1 MLKACALVMH
11 RLGMLSG
18 RCRCNPIRHDQW
30 QYLPSE
36 WRELCQLIFVV
47 LVFSFYAILFGSIV
61 YATATSDTCNS
72 TVAKLQR
79 LLIANTLARCIMKPY
94 APHFC
99 DVYSQ
104 LA

>member
-36 WRELCQLIFVV
+36 CRELCQLIFVV
-47 LVFSFYAILFGSIV
+47 LVFSF
-61 YATATSDTCNS
+61 
-72 TVAKLQR
+72 
-79 LLIANTLARCIMKPY
+79 
-94 APHFC
+94 
-99 DVYSQ
+99 
-104 LA
+104 